1 MIDKGKWTIEE
12 NSKEDKNYIEQF
24 FVSLLEGNRTITT
37 NLSNNKKRIIVRFTI
52 TLKNK
57 KNNQIILNKIQ
68 KVIEDKVIIERKDK
82 YITWIAN
89 SKADINKILL
99 ILS

>member
-24 FVSLLEGNRTITT
+24 FVSLLEGNGNITT
-37 NLSNNKKRIIVRFTI
+37 NLSNDKKRIIVRFTI
-52 TLKNK
+52 ALKNK

-68 KVIEDKVIIERKDK
+68 KVIEDRVIIERKDK
-82 YITWIAN
+82 YVTWIAN